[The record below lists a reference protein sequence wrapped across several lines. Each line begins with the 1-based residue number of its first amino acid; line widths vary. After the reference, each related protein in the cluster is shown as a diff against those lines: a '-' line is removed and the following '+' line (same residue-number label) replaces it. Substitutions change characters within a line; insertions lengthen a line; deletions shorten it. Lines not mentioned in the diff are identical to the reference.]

1 MTPSEAIEKQ
11 NQMTGE
17 QQNFVAVRCSVAW
30 YEQNRMKY
38 KYNKEYMDEK
48 PAEEERE
55 A

>member
-11 NQMTGE
+11 NQMTTE
-17 QQNFVAVRCSVAW
+17 QRNFVAVRCSVAG

-38 KYNKEYMDEK
+38 KYNQKYMEEE
-48 PAEEERE
+48 PAEE